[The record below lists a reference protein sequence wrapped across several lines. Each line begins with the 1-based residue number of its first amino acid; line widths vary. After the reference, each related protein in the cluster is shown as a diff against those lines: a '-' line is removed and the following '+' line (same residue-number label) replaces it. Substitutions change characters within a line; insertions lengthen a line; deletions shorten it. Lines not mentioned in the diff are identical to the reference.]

1 MSLWG
6 PVPLASVPVVAGRQ
20 SISGEKLQ
28 ELGKLVKFFRMEH
41 KCVFFPLALRKG
53 INSFMYKSDLF
64 ELPNYIEVIDGFVTN
79 GSKCCPTF

>member
-28 ELGKLVKFFRMEH
+28 ELGKLVKFCRMEH
-41 KCVFFPLALRKG
+41 KCVFFPLALRKW
-53 INSFMYKSDLF
+53 IILLCTSLTSLSFQIILRSMMVL
-64 ELPNYIEVIDGFVTN
+64 LQML
-79 GSKCCPTF
+79 